1 LASPKNASGAPRK
14 KGTGAAADAGAA
26 KGKGKGKGSKKAY
39 ASFAAPPPRKQAPAA
54 QPDPMAG
61 MSGTDKVVWVSLH
74 ALVFLVAL
82 GMANAN
88 WLAGLGLSFFGLPI
102 TFDQFDIIKVFAMRA
117 CALIGIGAWSFGF
130 FLRGGTLRRT
140 KADWLILAFLAWVL
154 ISSFFSISP
163 ATAIF
168 GKYRRFEG
176 FLSFLTYATVYFLT
190 VQIVDRPSRIRSIAH
205 SIVVSGAIVSF
216 YGMLQFFG
224 LDPVNWGSQL
234 PFEFSRAFSTYGNPD
249 LLGGYLIF
257 PLAVSLVMALTD
269 KRPLWRGVYW
279 ATFILTGLCWGAS
292 FVRGAWIG
300 GGVALIILAV
310 AAVLARAPWGAVDW
324 SALGVTGVLGT
335 AFVARSLQSTNDVL
349 NIWTRIS
356 SIFQLDQGSALTRFQ
371 IWSAALR
378 AVKERPVFGFGADT
392 FRLVFPHTKPVE
404 YVQAAG
410 YLSVADNVHNYP
422 LQLAA
427 GIGIPG
433 FLLLYG
439 LFGWVLYLGVPN
451 AFARN
456 KGPERLII
464 AGFWA
469 AIVGYIVHLMFGLS
483 VTGCTVFLWLSL
495 AMVVAPTARSVQI
508 PPKVWGPA
516 VGIAIAAVVT
526 AASIYNVA
534 YVVADRFYLL
544 SQFGGTGTGE
554 RVQYAIDAIRLN
566 PFNDMYRSQ
575 LASNYNK
582 QMLGWIDEARTQQQ
596 AGKDPG
602 QSLAKAKES
611 FLASERAFLDVMEF
625 VPTEYDNYVFLTA
638 LYNQA
643 GSYFDPAYFE
653 KAVETGDKGI
663 AVEPFGPAV
672 RFQKALAL
680 YNLGRVQEVI
690 SLLEETVK
698 MDTNY
703 TDPMLVLGEIYGR
716 EGEKAKSRK
725 MYEGVLAVAGTS
737 TPAGSQAAAGLA
749 ALDGTASAQ
758 PSPTTP

>member
-1 LASPKNASGAPRK
+1 LASSKNASGAARK
-14 KGTGAAADAGAA
+14 KGSGAAADAAST
-26 KGKGKGKGSKKAY
+26 KGKGKGKGGKAK
-39 ASFAAPPPRKQAPAA
+39 ATFAAPPPRKQAPAV

-61 MSGTDKVVWVSLH
+61 MSGTEKVVWVSLH

-88 WLAGLGLSFFGLPI
+88 WLAGLGLSAFGLPI

-190 VQIVDRPSRIRSIAH
+190 VQVVDRPSRIRSIAH

-224 LDPVNWGSQL
+224 LDPVNWGTQL
-234 PFEFSRAFSTYGNPD
+234 PFEFNRAFSTYGNPD

-257 PLAVSLVMALTD
+257 PLVVSLAMALTD
-269 KRPLWRGVYW
+269 KRPLWRAVYW
-279 ATFILTGLCWGAS
+279 SAFILTGLCWGAA

-310 AAVLARAPWGAVDW
+310 AAVLARVPWGVVDW
-324 SALGVTGVLGT
+324 SAVGVTGLLGS
-335 AFVARSLQSTNDVL
+335 AFVARSLRSTNEVL
-349 NIWTRIS
+349 NIGARIAS
-356 SIFQLDQGSALTRFQ
+356 TFQFDQGSALTRFQ

-378 AVKERPVFGFGADT
+378 AVKERPIFGFGADT

-483 VTGCTVFLWLSL
+483 VTGCTVFLWLSM
-495 AMVVAPTARSVQI
+495 AMIVAPTARSVQI

-516 VGIAIAAVVT
+516 VGIVIAAVVT

-534 YVVADRFYLL
+534 YVVADRYYLL
-544 SQFGGTGTGE
+544 SQFGGTGIGD
-554 RVQYAIDAIRLN
+554 RVQYSMDAIRLN

-582 QMLGWIDEARTQQQ
+582 QMLAWIDEARTLQQ
-596 AGKDPG
+596 GGNDPG
-602 QSLAKAKES
+602 AALAQAKQS
-611 FLASERAFLDVMEF
+611 FLASEKAFQDVMAF

-643 GSYFDPAYFE
+643 GSYFDPSYFE
-653 KAVETGDKGI
+653 QAVTTGKKGI
-663 AVEPFGPAV
+663 EVEPYGPAV
-672 RFQKALAL
+672 RFQTALAL
-680 YNLGRVQEVI
+680 YNLGRTKEVI
-690 SLLEETVK
+690 TLLEETVK
-698 MDTNY
+698 MDSNY
-703 TDPMLVLGEIYGR
+703 ADPMLVLGDVYSR
-716 EGEKAKSRK
+716 EGEKAKARA
-725 MYEGVLAVAGTS
+725 MYQAVLSIAASS
-737 TPAGSQAAAGLA
+737 TPAGSQAMSGLA
-749 ALDGTASAQ
+749 TLDGTVSAE